1 MSTQAE
7 ANRLDV
13 ALCTMGSIINK
24 ECQDK
29 LTVHY
34 YFTEQKQDLA
44 PFVPILKKIGFETL
58 DQMICDNDNE
68 FEKVILTKLDKG
80 IQKQETKQKTEAINK
95 IKEYETEEKQ
105 LKERMKEIENELKQ
119 LGVELKTEEEE
130 NEKQKLI
137 GEQTEI
143 NVRIVSYENLLK
155 KQKDI
160 LQELEE
166 KAKEREEEK
175 AENDEEEKTD
185 CINDEIFLE
194 TDKEGEELCVYLL
207 EKWKLKQYWDKLE
220 EEGWDDA
227 DDWVTLSLY
236 DLEKE
241 IEISK

>member
-155 KQKDI
+155 KT
-160 LQELEE
+160 
-166 KAKEREEEK
+166 ERYI
-175 AENDEEEKTD
+175 AR
-185 CINDEIFLE
+185 IR
-194 TDKEGEELCVYLL
+194 GE
-207 EKWKLKQYWDKLE
+207 
-220 EEGWDDA
+220 
-227 DDWVTLSLY
+227 
-236 DLEKE
+236 
-241 IEISK
+241 SKRKRRRESRK